1 MNDKLHD
8 LAVNLI
14 DAEAEYFGTNG
25 DSPDVRER
33 FERLTAEMSVA
44 MMDAHVSVV
53 VLGETAIALDE
64 LTEIAYVAGKVVIL

>member
-1 MNDKLHD
+1 MNDKLRE

-14 DAEAEYFGTNG
+14 DAEGDYFGTSG

-44 MMDAHVSVV
+44 MMDAGVSVI
-53 VLGETAIALDE
+53 VLGETAIVLDE
-64 LTEIAYVAGKVVIL
+64 LDETAYVAGKTIVF

>member
-1 MNDKLHD
+1 MNNKLHD
-8 LAVNLI
+8 PAVNLI
-14 DAEAEYFGTNG
+14 DAEGDYFGTNG
-25 DSPDVRER
+25 DSPNVRER

-64 LTEIAYVAGKVVIL
+64 LEEIAYVAGKAILL

>member
-1 MNDKLHD
+1 MNNRLRE

-14 DAEAEYFGTNG
+14 DAEGDYFGANG

-44 MMDAHVSVV
+44 MLNAHVSVV

-64 LTEIAYVAGKVVIL
+64 LEEIAYVAGKAVIL

>member
-8 LAVNLI
+8 LAVELI
-14 DAEAEYFGTNG
+14 AADEEYFGMNG